1 MEHRLTHFAAEK
13 ALTNVLKYID
23 KAPEENLL
31 KILDFAEKHFKMFPQ
46 KNFAKMKAAV
56 GDKDN
61 VYMQLAKNILSDV
74 DRDLVKSL
82 LLSLGIHAGYY
93 GTKTVRANRD
103 KYNCN
108 IPFIILFDPTSACN
122 LKCKGCWAAE
132 YGHNLQL
139 SLDEMRSIV
148 SQGKELGTH
157 FYMLTGG
164 EPLIR
169 KADIITLASE
179 NPECTFLIYTN
190 ATLIDKKL
198 CDDIKRC
205 GNITL
210 ALSIEGDECSNDDRR
225 GEGSYKTTIEAMQ
238 LLKKEKLIFGISVC
252 YTSKNVGDVTSDE
265 FIDKMVDAGVKYAF
279 YFNFMPLGKN
289 GDKEL
294 IPTPSQRKYMY
305 YWMKKMRNGH
315 TGKPLFVM
323 DFQDDG
329 EYVGG
334 CIAGGRNYFHI
345 NSNGDIEPCVF
356 IHYSDSNIRTH
367 TLFEALN
374 NPLFMAYRKGQPFND
389 NHLMPCPMLE
399 NPDILR
405 KIIKETGAKSTD
417 LVCQESVDELCGK
430 CDDFSK
436 AWAPVAKALWETNSH
451 PVTHTQY
458 YRDTPE
464 GKKS

>member
-1 MEHRLTHFAAEK
+1 MNKKIVEFAADK
-13 ALTNVLKYID
+13 ALTKILRYID

-31 KILDFAEKHFKMFPQ
+31 KILNVAEKHFKMFP
-46 KNFAKMKAAV
+46 KENFEKMKKGV
-56 GDKDN
+56 QDKDN
-61 VYMQLAKNILSDV
+61 VYMKLAHNILNDI

-82 LLSLGIHAGYY
+82 LISMGIHAGYY
-93 GTKTVRANRD
+93 GTKTVRENRD

-108 IPFIILFDPTSACN
+108 IPFTILFDPTSACN

-132 YGHNLQL
+132 YGHSLQL

-148 SQGKELGTH
+148 KQGQELGTH

-169 KADIITLASE
+169 KDDIITLAAE
-179 NPECTFLIYTN
+179 NPECVFLIYTN

-225 GEGSYKTTIEAMQ
+225 GEGSYKTTMEAME
-238 LLKKEKLIFGISVC
+238 LLKKEKILFGISVC
-252 YTSKNVGDVTSDE
+252 YTSKNIVDVTSDE
-265 FIDKMVDAGVKYAF
+265 FLDKMVDAGAKYAF
-279 YFNFMPLGKN
+279 YFNYMPVGK
-289 GDKEL
+289 DAIKEL

-305 YWMKKMRNGH
+305 FWMKKVRNSK
-315 TGKPLFVM
+315 TGKPLFVF

-399 NPDILR
+399 NPHILR
-405 KIIKETGAKSTD
+405 EMINKTGAKSTD
-417 LVCQESVDELCGK
+417 LVYKESVEELCAK

-436 AWAPVAKALWETNSH
+436 AWAPVAKEIWDNNPH
-451 PVTHTQY
+451 PKTFTQY
-458 YRDTPE
+458 YRDHE
-464 GKKS
+464 